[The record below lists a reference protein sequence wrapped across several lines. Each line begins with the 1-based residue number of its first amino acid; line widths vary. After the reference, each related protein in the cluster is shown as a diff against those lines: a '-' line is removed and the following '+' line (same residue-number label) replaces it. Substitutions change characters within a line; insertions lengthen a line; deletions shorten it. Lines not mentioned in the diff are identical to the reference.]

1 MDEMEEYVSEMT
13 INDLPEEILENILMK
28 VSPYKDLLAASLVC
42 SSWHKLVKVVL
53 RKLQQNYIHSIYT
66 SKIQWSCI
74 KPEAGTHVTE
84 RYSHSCCYYDKS
96 LYLFGGCTATNTTL
110 NDLWRFDLATRE
122 WIRPLAM
129 GTYPYPKACASLV
142 VYKDN
147 LVLFGGW
154 SHPTPFPLHQAARFF
169 SELHIYKPSTN
180 RWSHITT
187 LSHQSPQPIA
197 GHSASVIGDYMVIF
211 GGSQIP
217 GIRTNEVWLFDFN
230 EAEWRMPKIGFKRP
244 APRYGQT
251 QVTLDDRHILI
262 VGGCGGGSPNQV
274 YNDCWL
280 LTVRE
285 SEWTWESISV
295 QNPLWAPPQLW
306 CHSACKVSDMIV
318 TLSKAAKPLP
328 RTVPVSPRAYKPY
341 NKIWVPPRE
350 NESDATS
357 ANHGAGNTSH
367 DSVPA
372 THSELKSDSQNT
384 IDKSEESKMSH
395 ASASDQSSPDEAEVG
410 TSNPRPGMPS
420 VRPNAMKNRQ
430 KQLEAL
436 LKYEKRFRQTEAVG
450 PSDREED
457 PPRLSQ
463 NLHNIRDQKSS
474 SATNLAS
481 VMTLHVLDIS
491 EVLET
496 GRVTWQK
503 LNFENIEGAP
513 VETIFYSLVEGKNEI
528 LMFGG
533 LEKDIQALQR
543 GHGIQ
548 TQIVNNALYVISPI
562 QHLL

>member
-1 MDEMEEYVSEMT
+1 
-13 INDLPEEILENILMK
+13 
-28 VSPYKDLLAASLVC
+28 
-42 SSWHKLVKVVL
+42 VVL
-53 RKLQQNYIHSIYT
+53 RKLHQTYLQSVFT
-66 SKIQWSCI
+66 SKIEWSCI
-74 KPEAGTHVTE
+74 QPEAGSHITE

-96 LYLFGGCTATNTTL
+96 LYVFGGCTATNTTL

-180 RWSHITT
+180 RWSHVTT

-197 GHSASVIGDYMVIF
+197 GHSASIIGDYMVIF

-230 EAEWRMPKIGFKRP
+230 EQAWRMPRIGYRRP

-251 QVTLDDRHILI
+251 QVTIDDSHILI
-262 VGGCGGGSPNQV
+262 VGGCGGGTPNQV

-280 LTVRE
+280 LTVGE
-285 SEWTWESISV
+285 DEWTWDLIVVE
-295 QNPLWAPPQLW
+295 NPQWAAPQLW
-306 CHSACKVSDMIV
+306 CNSACKVSDMIV

-328 RTVPVSPRAYKPY
+328 RTVPVSPRAYKPRG
-341 NKIWVPPRE
+341 KIWVPPRE
-350 NESDATS
+350 DEIEQPTNP
-357 ANHGAGNTSH
+357 ANQSQAPGSPDTLPTNQ
-367 DSVPA
+367 
-372 THSELKSDSQNT
+372 SEQTSDSGNV
-384 IDKSEESKMSH
+384 
-395 ASASDQSSPDEAEVG
+395 SDQSEASDMSPDSANSQSDSSEPEVG
-410 TSNPRPGMPS
+410 TSNPRPGLPS

-436 LKYEKRFRQTEAVG
+436 LKYEKRFRHTDMVG
-450 PSDREED
+450 PSDAEEE

-463 NLHNIRDQKSS
+463 NLHNIRQQKSPTV
-474 SATNLAS
+474 TNLAS
-481 VMTLHVLDIS
+481 LMTLHVLDIS
-491 EVLET
+491 RVLECK
-496 GRVTWQK
+496 VVSWQK
-503 LNFENIEGAP
+503 LNFENMTGAP
-513 VETIFYSLVEGKNEI
+513 TGTIFYSLVEGQNEI

-533 LEKDIQALQR
+533 IEKDIHALQR
-543 GHGIQ
+543 GQGIQ
-548 TQIVNNALYVISPI
+548 SHTVNNALYIISPI
-562 QHLL
+562 QHPL